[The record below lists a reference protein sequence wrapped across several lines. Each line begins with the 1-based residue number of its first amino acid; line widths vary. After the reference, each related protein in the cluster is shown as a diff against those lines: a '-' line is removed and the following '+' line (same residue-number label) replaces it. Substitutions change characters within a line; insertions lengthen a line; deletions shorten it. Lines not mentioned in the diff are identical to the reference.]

1 MFLSSLFTIPLACT
15 SFTLFHTVKWMLHRL
30 RRRRDR
36 HQDALDWQTLS
47 EALRQ
52 RLALPYIMVTGPRWN
67 PHALISH
74 VGPFQLATSL
84 RIKLDTAHQSAQTWT
99 LIINHA
105 EDLCPVAV
113 IDASDVPREEVWY
126 EQALPP
132 GRYLAVLRYYEWTAT
147 PRLPEMTLDHQ
158 RRIPERAVA
167 PNEND
172 YVSGLR
178 DKGGIFYACLHY
190 YVLEMLRLRRYLPT
204 SFVRREYLPVGN
216 PETVFD
222 YGDLRLGQCLEIS
235 SSQGIP
241 AGHRLYLTIYNRSSF
256 PVSWSEVRTLP
267 HRTSPFATKG
277 SYLWRLHAIHAWE
290 KPTAWPEHLQVD
302 LR

>member
-1 MFLSSLFTIPLACT
+1 
-15 SFTLFHTVKWMLHRL
+15 MLHRL

-36 HQDALDWQTLS
+36 DHDALDWHTLS

-67 PHALISH
+67 PHALISR
-74 VGPFQLATSL
+74 VGPFQVQISL
-84 RIKLDTAHQSAQTWT
+84 RVKVDTAHQSAQMWT
-99 LIINHA
+99 LIISQA
-105 EDLCPVAV
+105 EDLSPVAV
-113 IDASDVPREEVWY
+113 VDASDVAREEVWY
-126 EQALPP
+126 EQVLPP

-147 PRLPEMTLDHQ
+147 PRLPEMTIDHQ
-158 RRIPERAVA
+158 RRIPERAVP

-172 YVSGLR
+172 YVSSLR
-178 DKGGIFYACLHY
+178 EKDGIFYACLHY

-204 SFVRREYLPVGN
+204 SLVRREYLPVGN
-216 PETVFD
+216 PETVFA
-222 YGDLRLGQCLEIS
+222 YGDLRRGQGLEIR

-241 AGHRLYLTIYNRSSF
+241 QGHRLYLTIYDRSSF

-267 HRTSPFATKG
+267 YCTLPVATKG
-277 SYLWRLHAIHAWE
+277 SYLWRLHAVDARE
-290 KPTAWPEHLQVD
+290 KPTVWPEHLQMV